1 MPVPHKS
8 CLKCGHE
15 ADVADAPHAAC
26 PACGA
31 IYAKVEEAVR
41 SGRVVRR
48 GGGGA
53 ESAFSESAFAASRP
67 APARAGAARR
77 EAGRSDTQ
85 TFVQR
90 MRAQSLYPTWRQ
102 LVGFLAVVGY
112 GVAALILLGGVV
124 GVWQGGV
131 LGIPILLGS
140 VVVALFVVL
149 ITRVSREGWLMLADL
164 SDAAVRLAAQTE
176 EK

>member
-1 MPVPHKS
+1 MPRSKRPCDQGVW
-8 CLKCGHE
+8 C
-15 ADVADAPHAAC
+15 AVVVVAPSR
-26 PACGA
+26 
-31 IYAKVEEAVR
+31 R
-41 SGRVVRR
+41 SPNRHLL
-48 GGGGA
+48 
-53 ESAFSESAFAASRP
+53 P
-67 APARAGAARR
+67 AARR
-77 EAGRSDTQ
+77 L
-85 TFVQR
+85 
-90 MRAQSLYPTWRQ
+90 RAQSLYPTWRQ